1 MQKTSWNL
9 RHLFRSGPVSG
20 LCCVI
25 PLLASWG
32 HSRSTYDHK
41 PAEIIQWPQDR
52 SFFSLCQTHTPILSP
67 PPPFTSDCF
76 FHLCVCHLLSPISL
90 LFHFTSLNT
99 FSHFS
104 SLSLALHTILGL
116 SLTSRTLIQFRSFLL
131 ISLSLTL
138 SYKHTQLSVCRAEQ
152 SRRKWILEGQFNMT
166 GLGLREDCSADPC
179 LHKCAWVCAYFWQRP
194 HLMMLLV
201 SLTDGS

>member
-1 MQKTSWNL
+1 MGAFTLNLWSQSCWNNTVTT
-9 RHLFRSGPVSG
+9 GPQLLLS
-20 LCCVI
+20 LSNTHTYPL
-25 PLLASWG
+25 PLLLPPTVFSI
-32 HSRSTYDHK
+32 SVSVTYS
-41 PAEIIQWPQDR
+41 PP
-52 SFFSLCQTHTPILSP
+52 SLC
-67 PPPFTSDCF
+67 F
-76 FHLCVCHLLSPISL
+76 FI
-90 LFHFTSLNT
+90 FTSLNT
-99 FSHFS
+99 SSHFS
-104 SLSLALHTILGL
+104 SLSLALRTLLGL

-166 GLGLREDCSADPC
+166 GPGLREDCSADLG